1 MVLRCGQREKA
12 LAASAYR
19 RPRWFM
25 PMRVMLAH
33 KFMFRGGGTSTYLFG
48 LIDQLEQR
56 GHTWTPF
63 TVAYERTA
71 VDTCSEYF
79 VSPPLGQDQSHYR
92 QMRMSPIA
100 MLKLLGR
107 ATYSLET
114 RRKATALIRDQRPD
128 IAYVHNVYNYMS
140 PSLLHSCR
148 DADLPVVMRVPDYNL
163 ICPELHFLRHG
174 EVCTECLR
182 SGPWHALKHRCL
194 KDSFAATAARVVSMY
209 VHDWL
214 NIYDGV
220 RLMITPSAFMR
231 SKLIEAGYDAER
243 IVHLPSF
250 FTGAI
255 GAGNGAPDDDY
266 VLYFGRVA
274 PEKGIDTL
282 IRALALL
289 DHPPRL
295 LIAGGTVDDT
305 QEQLAELVRQLGL
318 DCVEFVGHQDRE
330 ALDDLIRRCMFTIVP
345 SRWYD
350 NCPMSILESFALGK
364 TVVASDI
371 GGIPEQV
378 ADGCGALFAPDDP
391 ESLAAAM
398 TPLLSDASL
407 RRAMGRAAL
416 RRLQHDFSPDAHC
429 DRLLELFEELI
440 A

>member
-1 MVLRCGQREKA
+1 
-12 LAASAYR
+12 
-19 RPRWFM
+19 
-25 PMRVMLAH
+25 MRIMLAH

-48 LIDQLEQR
+48 LIDQLEAR
-56 GHTWTPF
+56 GHEWVPF
-63 TVAYERTA
+63 TVAYEQTA
-71 VDTCSEYF
+71 VTRCAERY
-79 VSPPLGQDQSHYR
+79 VSPPLGPGESHYR
-92 QMRMSPIA
+92 DMRLTPLS

-107 ATYSLET
+107 ATYSVEA
-114 RRKATALIRDQRPD
+114 RYKASALIEETQPE

-140 PSLLHSCR
+140 PSLLDACR

-182 SGPWHALKHRCL
+182 GGPWHALKYRCL
-194 KDSFAATAARVVSMY
+194 KGSLPATAARVASMY
-209 VHDWL
+209 VHEWL
-214 NIYDGV
+214 DIYHGV

-243 IVHLPSF
+243 VVHLPSF

-255 GAGNGAPDDDY
+255 GAGNGAPEDDY

-282 IRALALL
+282 IRALSLL

-305 QEQLAELVRQLGL
+305 QEHLKELSSRLGL
-318 DCVEFVGHQDRE
+318 DCVEFLGHQDRE

-350 NCPMSILESFALGK
+350 NCPMSILESFAHGK
-364 TVVASDI
+364 PVVASAI

-378 ADGCGALFAPDDP
+378 ADGCGALFAPDEP
-391 ESLAAAM
+391 EALAAAM
-398 TPLLSDASL
+398 GPLLSDARL
-407 RRAMGRAAL
+407 RRSMGRTAL
-416 RRLQHDFSPDAHC
+416 RRLEHDFSPEAHC
-429 DRLLELFEELI
+429 DRLLELFEGLI